1 MRWFLKAWQ
10 SMCRLVLSL
19 MLIGIGWGTTTAPA
33 LAAETPVSSTA
44 STARDYVIG
53 PGDVLRINVYQNT
66 DLTLETRVSESG
78 TISYPLLGSLKLGG
92 LSIAQAERTIA
103 EGLLKGN
110 YLRNPQVNVML
121 MQVRGNQASVLGMVN
136 RPGRYPIEV
145 TGLRMS
151 ELLATAGGVASG
163 GSDIVTLS
171 GLRNGKQVRYSLDI
185 GKLLTSGTL
194 DQDPIIL
201 NGDTLYVDRMPLV
214 YIYGQVQRPGSV
226 RLERGMTVM
235 QALAS
240 GGGLTLRGTEKN
252 IKVHRRGTDGKVKE
266 YDAVLT
272 DPLVDGDVIFVRES
286 LF

>member
-1 MRWFLKAWQ
+1 VWQ
-10 SMCRLVLSL
+10 GAGRLV
-19 MLIGIGWGTTTAPA
+19 MLCLLGAAAGAALGAEPARDVAREVARDTAREA
-33 LAAETPVSSTA
+33 V
-44 STARDYVIG
+44 RDYVIG
-53 PGDVLRINVYQNT
+53 PGDVLRINVYQNA

-78 TISYPLLGSLKLGG
+78 TISYPLLGSVKLGG
-92 LSIAQAERTIA
+92 LSIGQAERAIA
-103 EGLLKGN
+103 DGLLKGN

-151 ELLATAGGVASG
+151 ELLATAGGVAPG
-163 GSDIVTLS
+163 GSDIVTLT
-171 GLRNGKQVRYSLDI
+171 GMRNNKQVRYSLDI
-185 GKLLTSGTL
+185 GKLLTSGSL
-194 DQDPIIL
+194 DQDPVII

-226 RLERGMTVM
+226 RLERGMTIM

-252 IKVHRRGTDGKVKE
+252 IKVHRRGSDGKVKE

>member
-1 MRWFLKAWQ
+1 MRVVV
-10 SMCRLVLSL
+10 MP
-19 MLIGIGWGTTTAPA
+19 APA
-33 LAAETPVSSTA
+33 AGRFMGWRRLLCRWMVLCLLGWSA
-44 STARDYVIG
+44 SFAQGADAPRDYVIG
-53 PGDVLRINVYQNT
+53 AGDVLRINVYQNA

-78 TISYPLLGSLKLGG
+78 TISYPLLGNVKLGG

-103 EGLLKGN
+103 DGLLKGN

-151 ELLATAGGVASG
+151 ELLATAGGVAPG
-163 GSDIVTLS
+163 GSDIVTLT
-171 GLRNGKQVRYSLDI
+171 GMRNAKQVRYSLDI
-185 GKLLTSGTL
+185 GKLLTSGSL
-194 DQDPIIL
+194 DQDPVIV

-226 RLERGMTVM
+226 RLERGMTIM
-235 QALAS
+235 QALAA

-252 IKVHRRGTDGKVKE
+252 IKVHRRGSDGKVKE